1 VPALLRV
8 GGYRF
13 FFYSLEDRE
22 PPHIHVAHA
31 GRYAK
36 FWLDPVTLASNRG
49 FRSHELTVIQ
59 RLVLEHCELFLGKW
73 NAYFS
78 GKQ

>member
-1 VPALLRV
+1 VPVLLRV
-8 GGYRF
+8 RGYRF

-36 FWLDPVTLASNRG
+36 FWLDPVALASNRG
-49 FRSHELTVIQ
+49 FRSYELTVI
-59 RLVLEHCELFLGKW
+59 RELVLENRDLFLEKW

-78 GKQ
+78 GRQ

>member
-1 VPALLRV
+1 MPALLRIR
-8 GGYRF
+8 GYRF

-36 FWLDPVTLASNRG
+36 FWLDPATLASNRG
-49 FRSHELTVIQ
+49 FRSHELTVI
-59 RLVLEHCELFLGKW
+59 RKLVLENRELFLEMW
-73 NAYFS
+73 NDYFS
-78 GKQ
+78 GQE

>member
-1 VPALLRV
+1 VPALLRI

-22 PPHIHVAHA
+22 PAHVHVAQA

-36 FWLDPVTLASNRG
+36 FWLDPVALASNRG
-49 FRSHELTVIQ
+49 FRSHELTVI
-59 RLVLEHCELFLGKW
+59 RGLVLERRNLFLEKW
-73 NAYFS
+73 DAYFS
-78 GKQ
+78 GQE

>member
-1 VPALLRV
+1 MPVVLRIR
-8 GGYRF
+8 GYRF

-22 PPHIHVAHA
+22 PPHIHVAQA

-36 FWLDPVTLASNRG
+36 FWLDPLTLASNRG
-49 FRSHELTVIQ
+49 FRSHELTVL
-59 RLVLEHCELFLGKW
+59 RELVLENRDWFLEKW

-78 GKQ
+78 GQE

>member
-1 VPALLRV
+1 VPAPLRV

-49 FRSHELTVIQ
+49 FRSHELTVIR
-59 RLVLEHCELFLGKW
+59 RLVIENGDLFLEKW
-73 NAYFS
+73 NACFS

>member
-22 PPHIHVAHA
+22 PPHVHVAHA

-36 FWLDPVTLASNRG
+36 FWLEPVTLTSNRG
-49 FRSHELTVIQ
+49 FRSHELTVIR
-59 RLVLEHCELFLGKW
+59 RLVLEHRELFLEKW